1 MYNIKLLCITKQ
13 KVQHLHYGSVNGGT
27 INHHKL
33 LFFEREF
40 GDVLL
45 HLLHCVI
52 LS

>member
-13 KVQHLHYGSVNGGT
+13 KVQHLHYGNVKVST

-33 LFFEREF
+33 LFLREF
-40 GDVLL
+40 GDVLM